1 MYVDGFMTIEMRT
14 KLSYVQNVYKQDKQD
29 KQCKQI
35 CEWEAMKKL
44 SRADEEARLQREA
57 EENARVQ
64 QVLQVNTCQTGNDST
79 EKEGGISCIF
89 GCQSSLRTAFLLR
102 YFTRFPSMASSSL

>member
-1 MYVDGFMTIEMRT
+1 MSDSEAE
-14 KLSYVQNVYKQDKQD
+14 Q
-29 KQCKQI
+29 
-35 CEWEAMKKL
+35 EWEAMKKL

-89 GCQSSLRTAFLLR
+89 GCQSSLHCLLKL
-102 YFTRFPSMASSSL
+102 ASLPASLRWHLRPCSIVNS